1 MHLHERPAPIESRTG
16 RAVPPELERVL
27 FDCLAKDPQARP
39 RDAHALAERLRACPI
54 DRIWTDADAER
65 MWKIESEAKQAMP
78 ASELTTGDAG
88 TMQIDLEARLVGGDR
103 GVD

>member
-1 MHLHERPAPIESRTG
+1 
-16 RAVPPELERVL
+16 
-27 FDCLAKDPQARP
+27 
-39 RDAHALAERLRACPI
+39 
-54 DRIWTDADAER
+54 
-65 MWKIESEAKQAMP
+65 MP